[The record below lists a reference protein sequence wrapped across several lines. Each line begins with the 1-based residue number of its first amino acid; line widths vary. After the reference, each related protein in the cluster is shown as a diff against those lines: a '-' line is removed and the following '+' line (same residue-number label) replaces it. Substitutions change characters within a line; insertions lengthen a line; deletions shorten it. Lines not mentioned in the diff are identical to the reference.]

1 MLDTAINPMLDDDD
15 EVTTEVVNPMLED
28 EEVSVPAANAGRF
41 TGLRLPERPVAVA
54 PVQPEAPVKMTQAR
68 APVVA
73 APTVEVTTAKKKPH
87 RLGGPVVKPENIGK
101 EGYDSLGRKKTGSPR
116 FKPTENDAL
125 FCAHLAKWRVAYADD
140 MGDLAFAEQLP
151 MNPETGAPVLLK
163 ERAVTKRLERLR
175 AKGYVATR
183 NDKRGNVAWGAT
195 LDGVDLAQSYGLL
208 ANANDAHPKIF
219 TDMGWIGSDHFLQ
232 ISRVAARFASPAGL
246 FKDTLGIGP
255 VEQSAMLSEHQVGSA
270 FARATDRWAALKK
283 DGRELDYPAFR
294 ESVLATAQ
302 KKVAEGR
309 LAWNEMLAAYPML
322 WMLGNYGEEKQAHP
336 VDLIINR
343 EAQRT
348 GPHSESIAVEVE
360 LSIKLADD
368 YVSLLR
374 SFAKELSTLA
384 VFGHVVYF
392 VPTNKTGRDIEKM
405 LRAVDRSEDLGLFDS
420 GRFLVLPIYNRDGSN
435 LELRRKF
442 GD

>member
-28 EEVSVPAANAGRF
+28 EEVSEPVGSTGRF
-41 TGLRLPERPVAVA
+41 TGLRLPTRPDVAA
-54 PVQPEAPVKMTQAR
+54 PVKPEAPVKVVREQPR
-68 APVVA
+68 VVA
-73 APTVEVTTAKKKPH
+73 APSLTVPAPKKKPH

-116 FKPTENDAL
+116 FKPTELDAL
-125 FCAHLAKWRVAYADD
+125 FLAHLAKFRVAYAE
-140 MGDLAFAEQLP
+140 DLAELAYAKVLP
-151 MNPETGAPVLLK
+151 MNAATATPTLLS

-175 AKGYVATR
+175 AKGYVGTK
-183 NDKRGNVAWGAT
+183 NDKRGKTVWGAT
-195 LDGVDLAQSYGLL
+195 QDGVEVARSFGLL
-208 ANANDAHPKIF
+208 AHENDAHPKSF
-219 TDMGWIGSDHFLQ
+219 TDMGWSPSDHFLQ
-232 ISRVAARFASPAGL
+232 ISRIAARFASPAGM
-246 FKDTLGIGP
+246 FQDTLNVGP
-255 VEQSAMLSEHQVGSA
+255 VDHSALVAEHQIGSA
-270 FARATDRWAALKK
+270 FARATDRWRALKGE
-283 DGRELDYPAFR
+283 GRELDYPAFR
-294 ESVLATAQ
+294 ESVLAAAQ

-309 LAWNEMLAAYPML
+309 LAWNEMLAAYPVL
-322 WMLGNYGEEKQAHP
+322 WMIGNYGEEKQAHP
-336 VDLIINR
+336 CDFIVNR

-348 GPHSESIAVEVE
+348 GRDSESIAVEVE
-360 LSIKLADD
+360 LSIKSWDE
-368 YVSLLR
+368 YVALLR

-384 VFGHVVYF
+384 VFGYVAYL

-435 LELRRKF
+435 LELRRKL